1 MVPFLEELAI
11 NLVGEDKHINQINY
25 VTTLNIITE
34 IGTKRF
40 LKG

>member
-25 VTTLNIITE
+25 VTTLNIITRYE
-34 IGTKRF
+34 QSAF
-40 LKG
+40 